1 MPAGKM
7 RGQAIEKRRR
17 SHRGAQQRDILPV
30 AVVVVDGGVTRIA
43 IADLAGRMCVRVP
56 NRLAP
61 CHPRRLPSI
70 RYGEV
75 ATPQRKSSA
84 MPLRAAAVH
93 GPRSASV
100 TGCEGA
106 GSVGSPAGRSPRT
119 KACGGPAPVAVRSG
133 VCGGIGALHGWS
145 GAVAGRHG
153 AGGSATRVLDSAGW
167 ARAIFPGP
175 RSQRRITGRRRV
187 RTRGAIRR
195 ARFADR

>member
-1 MPAGKM
+1 M

-30 AVVVVDGGVTRIA
+30 AVVVVDGGVTRIV

-70 RYGEV
+70 WYGEV

-84 MPLRAAAVH
+84 MP
-93 GPRSASV
+93 
-100 TGCEGA
+100 
-106 GSVGSPAGRSPRT
+106 PAGRGRSRAKVGLGHGLRGGWLGGEPGGPQPSDEGVWRPGTGGRPIRGVRGHRCSPRLERRR
-119 KACGGPAPVAVRSG
+119 GGTA
-133 VCGGIGALHGWS
+133 WS
-145 GAVAGRHG
+145 RWISNQGPDKR
-153 AGGSATRVLDSAGW
+153 RVGPGDL
-167 ARAIFPGP
+167 PGP

-187 RTRGAIRR
+187 RTRGAVRR